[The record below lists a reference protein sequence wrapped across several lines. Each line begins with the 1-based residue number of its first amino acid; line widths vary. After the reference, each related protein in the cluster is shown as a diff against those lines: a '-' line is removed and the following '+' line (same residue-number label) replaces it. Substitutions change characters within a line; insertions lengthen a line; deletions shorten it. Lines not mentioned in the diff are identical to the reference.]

1 MSFTSMPRWSD
12 VYLAAAARGVSNCG
26 DFLAATALAIALQ
39 QRGAG
44 GAAVAGTMIAAAVP
58 PVVLARWTGRLVD
71 RVDSRLLLIG
81 SGVAQAAVCAAL
93 AYVTPV
99 AGIIALV
106 AVLACGLAV
115 TQPTLSALVPAMVR
129 REDLPRASAIGQTAS
144 SIGLILAPV
153 LAGLLMG
160 QFGLRVPLLVDA
172 ASYLAIALAGGLIRT
187 RRGTRVAADT
197 TGPAAG
203 PAAPWRLR
211 ADTLMWS
218 LIILLGAVIAAV
230 TAVNVADV
238 FLVRGVL
245 HASTTTYGLVGG
257 LWSGAM
263 MGGAWLLAR
272 RSLDDSG
279 MGRALLGLL
288 TTTCAVIFGMALVP
302 GIAWLVPLFVLGG
315 LTNGGENV
323 AIGVLIARRV
333 PDAYRG
339 RAYAILGA
347 VVNAANTLGFVLGGV
362 LLTLLPVRVTVAIA
376 GLFGVAVALAFA
388 VPVLR
393 ATRGAARTG
402 ADVREAA
409 AAAGVASGG

>member
-1 MSFTSMPRWSD
+1 
-12 VYLAAAARGVSNCG
+12 
-26 DFLAATALAIALQ
+26 
-39 QRGAG
+39 
-44 GAAVAGTMIAAAVP
+44 MIAAAVP
-58 PVVLARWTGRLVD
+58 PVVLARWTGRLAD
-71 RVDSRLLLIG
+71 RVDSRVLLVG
-81 SGVAQAAVCAAL
+81 SGLAQAAVCAAL

-106 AVLACGLAV
+106 AVLACGLAI

-129 REDLPRASAIGQTAS
+129 REDLPKASAVGQTVS
-144 SIGLILAPV
+144 SVGLILAPV

-187 RRGTRVAADT
+187 RRGAPVVVD
-197 TGPAAG
+197 PATPAPE
-203 PAAPWRLR
+203 PAAPWHLR

-218 LIILLGAVIAAV
+218 LIILVGAVIAAV

-238 FLVRGVL
+238 FLVRGAL
-245 HASTTTYGLVGG
+245 HASTTVYGLVGG
-257 LWSGAM
+257 LWSVAM
-263 MGGAWLLAR
+263 VGGAWLLAR
-272 RSLDDSG
+272 RRLDDSG

-288 TTTCAVIFGMALVP
+288 LTTCAVIFGAALVP
-302 GIAWLVPLFVLGG
+302 DVGWLLPLFLIGG
-315 LTNGGENV
+315 ATNGGENV
-323 AIGVLIARRV
+323 AIGVLVARRV

-347 VVNAANTLGFVLGGV
+347 VVNGANTLGYVLGGV
-362 LLTLLPVRVTVAIA
+362 LLTVLPVRVTVAAA

-402 ADVREAA
+402 PDVSEAT
-409 AAAGVASGG
+409 AAAGVASAG